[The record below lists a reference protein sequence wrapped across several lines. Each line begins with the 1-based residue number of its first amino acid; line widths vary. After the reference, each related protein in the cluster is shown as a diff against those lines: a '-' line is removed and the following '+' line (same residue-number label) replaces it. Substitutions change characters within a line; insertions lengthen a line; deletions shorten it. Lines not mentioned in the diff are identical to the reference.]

1 MRLTKRQLRRIIKE
15 EISKSRRRSIREAN
29 IGGHEM
35 NMVGSMSHPSLN
47 NPQSLSRD
55 EFHTLK
61 DWMDDWFEP
70 KAIQIILSSSNG
82 QQLWNKAQD
91 YRGDTGE
98 AIGQLQDCAEE
109 MQDQFGWSFDETA
122 EALVGFDQNILRRI
136 MDDNS

>member
-1 MRLTKRQLRRIIKE
+1 MR
-15 EISKSRRRSIREAN
+15 
-29 IGGHEM
+29 
-35 NMVGSMSHPSLN
+35 GSL
-47 NPQSLSRD
+47 QKLGLLS
-55 EFHTLK
+55 LK
-61 DWMDDWFEP
+61 DWMDDWFDAET
-70 KAIQIILSSSNG
+70 IQLILSCSNG